1 VPEGHTLHRI
11 ALAHTGTY
19 AGHRVRADSPQG
31 RFVEGAA
38 RIDGR
43 TLERVDA
50 YGKHLLYGFDG
61 LDEALH
67 IHLGLY
73 GKFREGA
80 LPPPEPRGAVRL
92 RLQGDGHWTELRGA
106 TAVELL
112 TPPEQDALLARLGPD
127 PLRGDADSRV
137 FVAAV
142 ARSRAPVGGILMDQ
156 TKIAGVGNVYRA
168 EVLFRAGLDPYLP
181 GREVAEPA
189 LDALWDDIRTLMKAG
204 VRSGRIVTT
213 RPVDRGRAG
222 RARREDAH
230 YVYRRAG
237 LPCRVCGTA
246 VRRAEM
252 AGRNL
257 FWCEVCQPRR
267 LASPG

>member
-1 VPEGHTLHRI
+1 MPEGHTLHRI
-11 ALAHTGTY
+11 ALAHTATY

-31 RFVEGAA
+31 RFEGGAA
-38 RIDGR
+38 VLDGR

-61 LDEALH
+61 LDDALH

-73 GKFREGA
+73 GKFREGT
-80 LPPPEPRGAVRL
+80 LPAPEPRGAVRL

-127 PLRGDADSRV
+127 PLRSDADGGG
-137 FVAAV
+137 FVATA
-142 ARSRAPVGGILMDQ
+142 ARSRQPVGGILMDQ
-156 TKIAGVGNVYRA
+156 AKIAGVGNVYRA

-181 GREVAEPA
+181 GRDVGEAA
-189 LDALWDDIRTLMKAG
+189 LGAVWDDVRTLMRAG

-213 RPVDRGRAG
+213 RPADRGRGG
-222 RARREDAH
+222 RVRREDAH

-237 LPCRVCGTA
+237 LPCRVCGTE
-246 VRRAEM
+246 VRRAVM

-257 FWCEVCQPRR
+257 FWCPVCQPRR
-267 LASPG
+267 LASAG